1 MIFWIILYILLT
13 NLLISA
19 WVRYDARVRMINYQR
34 WYKFCVF
41 IPIIGACFYCATKRS
56 WKAWMLI
63 STFWIFVPLMY
74 LLVLL
79 IMKVIAQKTGA

>member
-1 MIFWIILYILLT
+1 MIVWIILYILLT
-13 NLLISA
+13 NLLIST
-19 WVRYDARVRMINYQR
+19 WVRYDARVRMINFQR

-41 IPIIGACFYCATKRS
+41 IPIIGASFYGITKRS

-74 LLVLL
+74 ILALLV
-79 IMKVIAQKTGA
+79 MKIIAERNGA

>member
-1 MIFWIILYILLT
+1 MIFWIILYVILT

-19 WVRYDARVRMINYQR
+19 WVRYDARTRMINFQK

-41 IPIIGACFYCATKRS
+41 VPIFGASFYCITKRS
-56 WKAWMLI
+56 LKAWMLI

-74 LLVLL
+74 LLVLV
-79 IMKVIAQKTGA
+79 IMKVIAERTGA